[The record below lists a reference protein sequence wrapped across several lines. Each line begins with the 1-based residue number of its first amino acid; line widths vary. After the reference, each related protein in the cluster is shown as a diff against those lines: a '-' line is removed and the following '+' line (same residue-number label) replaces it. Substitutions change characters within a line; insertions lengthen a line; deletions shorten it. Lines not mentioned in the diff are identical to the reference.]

1 MINLIILIILIAMY
15 VVYYYI
21 SKKYSNK
28 KYYILGI
35 FIYVFLIIYNLMIS
49 NWTINMNIPRISIL
63 LVLHLLLF
71 ERVFDKVT
79 SMKKIANIFTV
90 LILAILLNF
99 MFSLLPE
106 MYIVKFSNPV
116 KLFKYAYTGNEEIIN
131 TIYNGNDGAFIVTRD
146 NLAYLKKVK
155 DKWVFEKTNYMN
167 NRTLEINQIP
177 HCSLR
182 VYFTSNNTKL
192 IEITT
197 FDKDKNIEDSVDSK
211 FEQVEYNSSIKY
223 YTIVSD
229 KISDYAVIID
239 NKKYEIIRNNDFNYN
254 YNKS

>member
-1 MINLIILIILIAMY
+1 MINLIILIILIVMY
-15 VVYYYI
+15 VAYYYI

-49 NWTINMNIPRISIL
+49 NWIINMNIPRISIL

-79 SMKKIANIFTV
+79 SMKKIANIFTA

-131 TIYNGNDGAFIVTRD
+131 TIYNDEDKAFVVTK
-146 NLAYLKKVK
+146 NNIAYLKKTNE
-155 DKWVFEKTNYMN
+155 KWMFEKFDYRN
-167 NRTLEINQIP
+167 NKTLEINQIP

-192 IEITT
+192 VEITT
-197 FDKDKNIEDSVDSK
+197 FDKDKNIEDSVNSTFQK
-211 FEQVEYNSSIKY
+211 VEYDSSIKY
-223 YTIVSD
+223 YAIINNE
-229 KISDYAVIID
+229 ISDYAVIID

>member
-1 MINLIILIILIAMY
+1 MKNLIILFVLMIMCI
-15 VVYYYI
+15 VYYYI
-21 SKKYSNK
+21 SKKYNTK

-35 FIYVFLIIYNLMIS
+35 LIYVFFVIYNFIMS
-49 NWTINMNIPRISIL
+49 NWTINMNIPRIFTLLIL
-63 LVLHLLLF
+63 HIFLF

-106 MYIVKFSNPV
+106 MYIIKFNNPV
-116 KLFKYAYTGNEEIIN
+116 KLFKYAYTNNEEIIN
-131 TIYNGNDGAFIVTRD
+131 TIYNGNDGVFIVTRN

-197 FDKDKNIEDSVDSK
+197 FDKKEINDSVDSK
-211 FEQVEYNSSIKY
+211 FEQVEYNNSIKY
-223 YTIVSD
+223 YTIVSG

-254 YNKS
+254 YNKN

>member
-1 MINLIILIILIAMY
+1 MINLIILIILIVMY
-15 VVYYYI
+15 VAYYYI

-79 SMKKIANIFTV
+79 SMKKTANIFTV

-116 KLFKYAYTGNEEIIN
+116 KLFKYAYANNEEVIK
-131 TIYNGNDGAFIVTRD
+131 TIYNDEDNAFIVAR
-146 NLAYLKKVK
+146 NNIAYLKKTNG
-155 DKWVFEKTNYMN
+155 KWMFEKIDYRN

-192 IEITT
+192 VEITAL
-197 FDKDKNIEDSVDSK
+197 DKDKSIEDSVNSTFQK
-211 FEQVEYNSSIKY
+211 VEYDSSIKY
-223 YTIVSD
+223 YAIINNE
-229 KISDYAVIID
+229 ISDYAVIID